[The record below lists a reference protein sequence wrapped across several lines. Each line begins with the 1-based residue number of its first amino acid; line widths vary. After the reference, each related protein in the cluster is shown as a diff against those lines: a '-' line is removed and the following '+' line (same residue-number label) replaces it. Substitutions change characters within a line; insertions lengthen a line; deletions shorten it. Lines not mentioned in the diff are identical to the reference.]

1 MNYVLI
7 TAAYNEI
14 DYIENTL
21 KAVVGQSQAPQLWLI
36 VSDGS
41 DDGTDE
47 LVQAYAKQ
55 HHFIRLLR
63 QERQAQ
69 GHDYSAKVRALEFA
83 LNVLSELKLD
93 YDYLGVLDAD
103 IYFEPDYYTRMQ
115 QYFLQDAK
123 LGIAGGL
130 LHEADA
136 KGTWGAQVLSPDWS
150 VSGPV
155 QLFRRECFEQ
165 IGGYLP
171 LKNGEDAMAEVMAR
185 MHGFRV
191 QTFVDVPVAHLR
203 PTYSQKGNALSSRYW
218 EGRMDYINGNHPLFE
233 LARCAF
239 RLREYPWLL
248 SSLWLF
254 FGYCSAWISSAKIA
268 IPAPVCRYL
277 QQEQKQRLKQVF
289 GLSLSNKE

>member
-7 TAAYNEI
+7 TAAYNEV

-21 KAVVGQSQAPQLWLI
+21 KSVITQTQRPQLWLI
-36 VSDGS
+36 ISDGS

-47 LVQAYAKQ
+47 LVQSYAAQ
-55 HHFIRLLR
+55 HDFIELIRK
-63 QERQAQ
+63 ERNAK
-69 GHDYSAKVRALEFA
+69 GHDYSAKVKAIEFA
-83 LNVLSELKLD
+83 LQQLASRQLD
-93 YDYLGVLDAD
+93 YDYLGILDAD
-103 IYFEPDYYTRMQ
+103 IRFQPDYYQTMQ
-115 QYFLQDAK
+115 QQFLADEQ

-130 LHEADA
+130 LYEYDA
-136 KGTWGAQVLSPDWS
+136 KGAWGAQVLSPDWS

-155 QLFRRECFEQ
+155 QLFRRRCFET

-191 QTFVDVPVAHLR
+191 QTFVDVPVEHLR

-239 RLREYPWLL
+239 RLREFPWLL
-248 SSLWLF
+248 SSIWLF
-254 FGYCSAWISSAKIA
+254 AGYCSAWLSKVNIA
-268 IPAPVCRYL
+268 IPAPVCAYL
-277 QQEQKQRLKQVF
+277 QQEQKQRLKNF
-289 GLSLSNKE
+289 FKGSPS